1 MEGFDADHSGIELGI
16 RLQELPKRL
25 RRNILATRNGYVRMP
40 RTKLRLKA
48 GSERGFLHALVNL
61 KQVRVS
67 FTDADPDYFQRTFC
81 RKCSD
86 ANNRQKEGTELD
98 YAEFFMQH
106 KIGFIRDFTEETE
119 RQMHLRSIGP
129 AHTANMRIKAG
140 KQVAR

>member
-1 MEGFDADHSGIELGI
+1 MESIDMDHSRIKVGM

-48 GSERGFLHALVNL
+48 GSERAFLHAFMNL
-61 KQVRVS
+61 KQMGMRL
-67 FTDADPDYFQRTFC
+67 TDADPNNFRRSLC
-81 RKCSD
+81 RKHSD

-98 YAEFFMQH
+98 CAEFFTQR

-119 RQMHLRSIGP
+119 RQMHLRRIGP
-129 AHTANMRIKAG
+129 ADTANARIKRC
-140 KQVAR
+140 KQLAR